1 MKKLVLFFFIL
12 QHTFAFCQSQDD
24 TYLEG
29 TIGKSKI
36 YMRIHI
42 FGTAAE
48 EPNVNGVYFYQNSL
62 KDIHLEGTQKSNEFT
77 LLFKNQDTI
86 HEKFIIT
93 KIGKANFEGTW
104 SNAQGKSFPVKLSPI
119 DFSNYKSTLPKD
131 YYEDEELNLIKF
143 KFLEFKKQK
152 TTVYKNKEIV
162 WYTEKHCDAPF
173 FRLGDTFSEKSKNAV
188 NPVLENIQ
196 IQNAISQLNCSSDW
210 YYNMGGNIEY
220 DTELTFLN
228 SNLLGFKTSSS
239 WDCGGA
245 YPDFGTDGYLLDLN
259 TGKNYEI
266 DGIIAFDKSVTTEK
280 EGGFDKYS
288 DYINKYFAPK
298 LFALVNTEQ
307 HFKKPKDT
315 NEDPCDMT
323 ELDLWKYILWIYT
336 EKGIIFTPSFEHY
349 RKGHCQEDFLVPF
362 EKLRKYK
369 NPKFPYQF

>member
-1 MKKLVLFFFIL
+1 MKKSKKSKKEISV
-12 QHTFAFCQSQDD
+12 HKPSQDYIDAALKFCTRQID
-24 TYLEG
+24 TLG
-29 TIGKSKI
+29 HPLADDALFTHLDDSNSSL
-36 YMRIHI
+36 MREAILANI
-42 FGTAAE
+42 A
-48 EPNVNGVYFYQNSL
+48 NL
-62 KDIHLEGTQKSNEFT
+62 KWCS
-77 LLFKNQDTI
+77 
-86 HEKFIIT
+86 
-93 KIGKANFEGTW
+93 
-104 SNAQGKSFPVKLSPI
+104 
-119 DFSNYKSTLPKD
+119 
-131 YYEDEELNLIKF
+131 
-143 KFLEFKKQK
+143 
-152 TTVYKNKEIV
+152 
-162 WYTEKHCDAPF
+162 EKHGPDAM
-173 FRLGDTFSEKSKNAV
+173 D
-188 NPVLENIQ
+188 PV
-196 IQNAISQLNCSSDW
+196 
-210 YYNMGGNIEY
+210 
-220 DTELTFLN
+220 
-228 SNLLGFKTSSS
+228 
-239 WDCGGA
+239 
-245 YPDFGTDGYLLDLN
+245 